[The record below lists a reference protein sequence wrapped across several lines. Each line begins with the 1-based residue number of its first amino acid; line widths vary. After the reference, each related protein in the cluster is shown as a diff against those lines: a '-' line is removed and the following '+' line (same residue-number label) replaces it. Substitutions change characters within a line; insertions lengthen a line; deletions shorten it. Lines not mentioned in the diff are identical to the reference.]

1 MHSPRPA
8 FSQNNIPVIFCTD
21 GRFLPYT
28 AVALS
33 SLAAAA
39 RDGYNYD
46 LLIVSGD
53 KILSEARQ
61 CLQASL
67 GKKENISIRFIC
79 IPESLKILT
88 DKLSVREGYS
98 PVIYYR
104 LFIPQLFKHYTKVIF
119 CDADVL
125 FLRGIEELYN
135 QSLPQ
140 NLLLAAVPDSLPY
153 SGTEQAQKNFAAYTR
168 RLGLKTPFSY
178 INSGV
183 LLWNLA
189 QTRSQKLDKQLWQ
202 KLPLL
207 PKPSLFPDQD
217 VLNLVFQGKIFYLTA
232 AYNFFAQEPDIRPPF
247 DAEAETY
254 LRARREA
261 AQNPAVIHY
270 AGFAKPWFYP
280 HMPYATAWWQAA
292 AQTPFY
298 DEILARLHAHD
309 RRMQRHWANAALAAK
324 LYFYKI
330 MNKLSGGR
338 CEDKILHVSDRLDMN
353 NYWRKNRFKKQ
364 EEDL

>member
-33 SLAAAA
+33 SLADAA

-46 LLIVSGD
+46 LFIVSAED
-53 KILSEARQ
+53 IPSEAQNR
-61 CLQASL
+61 LRAVL
-67 GKKENISIRFIC
+67 GAKENISLRFV
-79 IPESLKILT
+79 LT
-88 DKLSVREGYS
+88 GNMRGLLPSCPLVRENYTL
-98 PVIYYR
+98 PTYYR
-104 LFIPQLFKHYTKVIF
+104 LLLPRLFANYDKVIY
-119 CDADVL
+119 ADGDV
-125 FLRGIEELYN
+125 FFMRGVHELYA
-135 QSLPQ
+135 LPLPP
-140 NLLLAAVPDSLPY
+140 NCVLAASPDVQPY
-153 SGTEQAQKNFAAYTR
+153 AGDENARRRFAAYVR
-168 RLGLKTPFSY
+168 GLGLGAASQY
-178 INSGV
+178 ANAGI
-183 LLWNLA
+183 LLWDLKAFRAQRLDEKLSEVLHSLCRPLFMDQDILNAALA
-189 QTRSQKLDKQLWQ
+189 GKIYP
-202 KLPLL
+202 LPL
-207 PKPSLFPDQD
+207 
-217 VLNLVFQGKIFYLTA
+217 

-280 HMPYATAWWQAA
+280 HMAYAAAWWQTA

-298 DEILARLHAHD
+298 DEILARLRAHD
-309 RRMQRHWANAALAAK
+309 RRMQRQWANAALAAK